1 MRPWRGF
8 GFALYE
14 KKEFKPCTKKQTR
27 LNSHKLWIYSHN
39 KLLGRGNNL
48 SGFKNLLVA
57 LVLVGFAAVSTSQQD
72 PTPCAY
78 VFAETV
84 FDTQPQLRKTVVKKL
99 IKNMVSFFRVMQ

>member
-1 MRPWRGF
+1 M
-8 GFALYE
+8 
-14 KKEFKPCTKKQTR
+14 
-27 LNSHKLWIYSHN
+27 
-39 KLLGRGNNL
+39 
-48 SGFKNLLVA
+48 A